1 MKDTVKIGICGR
13 SGSGKGYVC
22 KLFAS
27 YGGIHIDTDAV
38 YHSLLEPKDG
48 EASECA
54 KAIADAFGK
63 RMIKKDKTVDRR
75 RLGKAV
81 FSDRAKLDALNALV
95 HPYIIRKTLDIVKES
110 GAPFALIDAPLL
122 FESGVD
128 AECDFTVLVRADD
141 ESCVRRIVKRDGIGE
156 EDAAFRLASQTD
168 TEVLAEKCD
177 FVIDNSIGDDP
188 AEDVKRILKKKG
200 LISDEA

>member
-27 YGGIHIDTDAV
+27 YGGLHIDTDAV

-48 EASECA
+48 EPSECA
-54 KAIADAFGK
+54 NAIARAFGK
-63 RMIKKDKTVDRR
+63 RMLKKDGTVDRR

-81 FSDRAKLDALNALV
+81 FSDREKLDALNALV
-95 HPYIIRKTLDIVKES
+95 HPYIINETLKLAEETD
-110 GAPFALIDAPLL
+110 APFALIDAPLL

-128 AECDFTVLVRADD
+128 SKCNFTVLVRADD
-141 ESCVRRIVKRDGIGE
+141 ESCARRIVKRDGIS
-156 EDAAFRLASQTD
+156 EDEAKTRLSSQKETAS
-168 TEVLAEKCD
+168 LAERCD
-177 FVIDNSIGDDP
+177 YVIDNSIGDDP
-188 AEDVKRILKKKG
+188 AEDVKKILSEKG
-200 LISDEA
+200 LITDEA